1 MPTTATTS
9 RACDAQP
16 PSTRSPRAGA
26 TTSASE
32 SMLLRSDVSLR
43 AVRPWSPYGATRQ
56 RNRSLPTSCPQ
67 LTVPMVQVLAGRE
80 QLPVLFDPVELR
92 LPPFDVGE
100 AFVRAKALNVGRDG
114 SLDRVD
120 DPGSW
125 RRPVRVAEDFDA
137 SSLFGCVGSVGS
149 EVEPEKHTA
158 RVPGAA
164 LSKSI
169 IATGFPDRK
178 TKLQGE
184 RSL

>member
-1 MPTTATTS
+1 
-9 RACDAQP
+9 
-16 PSTRSPRAGA
+16 
-26 TTSASE
+26 
-32 SMLLRSDVSLR
+32 
-43 AVRPWSPYGATRQ
+43 
-56 RNRSLPTSCPQ
+56 
-67 LTVPMVQVLAGRE
+67 MVQVLAGRE
-80 QLPVLFDPVELR
+80 QLRVLFDPVKLR

-100 AFVRAKALNVGRDG
+100 AFVRAKALNVGCDG